1 MNIRPATSLD
11 ASILSRLSLDVQR
24 LHAEHHPGIFK
35 MPENEDFAVSFFEE
49 TLADPVVY
57 AFLAEENGNALGCIL
72 CKLIERLESPFTF
85 AARIL
90 LIDQISVRPDA
101 RGQGVGAALM
111 HQAEVL
117 AKELRVQRIHLDSW
131 DFNLD
136 AHAFFERMGYEKFNF
151 RFWQWLK

>member
-1 MNIRPATSLD
+1 MNIRPATHLD
-11 ASILSRLSLDVQR
+11 AAIRSRLSLDVQR

-49 TLADPVVY
+49 TLTDPVVY
-57 AFLAEENGNALGCIL
+57 AFLAEENGNAVGCIL

-85 AARIL
+85 AARTL

-101 RGQGVGAALM
+101 RGQGVGTALM

-117 AKELRVQRIHLDSW
+117 ANELSVQRIHLDSW

>member
-1 MNIRPATSLD
+1 MNIRPATHLD
-11 ASILSRLSLDVQR
+11 AAILSHLSLDVQR

-49 TLADPVVY
+49 TLTDPVVY
-57 AFLAEENGNALGCIL
+57 AFLAEENGNAVGCIL

-85 AARIL
+85 AARTL

-101 RGQGVGAALM
+101 RGQGVGTALM
-111 HQAEVL
+111 HQAEAL
-117 AKELRVQRIHLDSW
+117 ANELSVQRIHLDSW